1 MKKFLFRLE
10 TPLRL
15 RRRKVDRASQDL
27 ARARSEVLLVRREL
41 DRLGKDLIH
50 WTESKPLNAEG
61 ELDIARD
68 RRRVEYMDHLES
80 LIEQKKELLVP
91 LSARVSAC
99 ELALQKAVMDRQI
112 LERLKELRKKS
123 HMDEIRALETKR
135 TDFAASTIF
144 RRSIQ

>member
-15 RRRKVDRASQDL
+15 RRRKVDRASQEL
-27 ARARSEVLLVRREL
+27 ARARSDVLLVRREWE
-41 DRLGKDLIH
+41 RLEKELAH
-50 WTESKPLNAEG
+50 WAESKPVNPEG
-61 ELDIARD
+61 DLDLARD
-68 RRRVEYMDHLES
+68 HRRVEYMDHLEF
-80 LIEQKKELLVP
+80 LIEHQKELLVP
-91 LSARVSAC
+91 LQARVSAC
-99 ELALQKAVMDRQI
+99 ESALQKAVRDRQI

>member
-15 RRRKVDRASQDL
+15 RRRKVDRASQEL

-41 DRLGKDLIH
+41 ERLGKELAHWAQTRPWNTEGHLDL
-50 WTESKPLNAEG
+50 
-61 ELDIARD
+61 ARD
-68 RRRVEYMDHLES
+68 IRRVEYMDHLEM
-80 LIEQKKELLVP
+80 LIERQHERLGP

-99 ELALQKAVMDRQI
+99 ELALQKAMRDRQI
-112 LERLKELRKKS
+112 LERLKALRKKA
-123 HMDEIRALETKR
+123 HMDDLRALETKR
-135 TDFAASTIF
+135 TDFAAATIF

>member
-41 DRLGKDLIH
+41 ERLGKEHDHWAQTTPKNAQGDLD
-50 WTESKPLNAEG
+50 L
-61 ELDIARD
+61 ARD
-68 RRRVEYMDHLES
+68 HIRVEYMDHLES
-80 LIEQKKELLVP
+80 LIQRQKERLVP
-91 LSARVSAC
+91 LHARVSAC
-99 ELALQKAVMDRQI
+99 ELALQKAVRDRQI

-135 TDFAASTIF
+135 TDFAASAIF

>member
-15 RRRKVDRASQDL
+15 RRRKVDRASQEL
-27 ARARSEVLLVRREL
+27 ARARTEVLLVRREL
-41 DRLGKDLIH
+41 ERLGKDLIH
-50 WTESKPLNAEG
+50 WAESKPLNAEG

-68 RRRVEYMDHLES
+68 HRRVEFMDHLES
-80 LIEQKKELLVP
+80 LIEQKKELLIP
-91 LSARVSAC
+91 LNARVSAC
-99 ELALQKAVMDRQI
+99 ELALQKAMMDRQI

>member
-41 DRLGKDLIH
+41 ERLGNEHAH
-50 WTESKPLNAEG
+50 WVKSIPWNAEG
-61 ELDIARD
+61 HLDLARD
-68 RRRVEYMDHLES
+68 HRRVEYMDHLES
-80 LIEQKKELLVP
+80 LIEQQKERLGP
-91 LSARVSAC
+91 LSARVAAC
-99 ELALQKAVMDRQI
+99 EMALQKAVRDRQI
-112 LERLKELRKKS
+112 LERLKEIRKKS
-123 HMDEIRALETKR
+123 HLDDIRAMETKR